1 MYFFTLLVFACSFVY
16 GLSAILCKYGLQQDA
31 GLRSYSL
38 MPILKFL
45 INNKIWLLGVVLSLA
60 TNIAIVELQS
70 VLDVSVVYP
79 ILNFSYIFV
88 LLLGYFILRESLNPQ
103 QWSGVLL
110 VTLGTLL
117 IIFIDTPVTGEGTDI
132 QVLVLI
138 SLISI
143 LGIGAIIYTV
153 YKQKVENYEIAYAMC
168 TGIALGNVETY
179 VKANTNLVIT
189 ELGHFSIFSLDS
201 VLYFFSLWPFFILI
215 IFGVVG
221 WICMQITYSH
231 GNVSITVPLFAV
243 IQSVFTLSFG
253 FLVFGEFFGV
263 QKIIGVL
270 TIISGVVIVIF
281 SSVNEP
287 SVEAA

>member
-1 MYFFTLLVFACSFVY
+1 MYFMTLLVFACSFIY
-16 GLSAILCKYGLQQDA
+16 GLSAILCKYGLQQGA
-31 GLRSYSL
+31 GLGSYSL
-38 MPILKFL
+38 GSILKFL
-45 INNKIWLLGVVLSLA
+45 IHNKIWLLGVLLSFA
-60 TNIAIVELQS
+60 ANIAIVELQS

-88 LLLGYFILRESLNPQ
+88 LLLGYFILRESLNSQ
-103 QWSGVLL
+103 QWWGVLL

-117 IIFIDTPVTGEGTDI
+117 IIFIDTPATGEGTDT

-143 LGIGAIIYTV
+143 LGIGAIVYTV
-153 YKQKVENYEIAYAMC
+153 YKQKVENYEIAYAIC

-215 IFGVVG
+215 FFGVVG

-253 FLVFGEFFGV
+253 FLVFGEYFGI

-270 TIISGVVIVIF
+270 TIISGVVVVIF
-281 SSVNEP
+281 SSTNEP
-287 SVEAA
+287 SVEPA